1 MSDGVARDGRVTDVR
16 ITVEQPSDADLDV
29 IHPTLAATYWSPGV
43 PRDVVARGCANAIC
57 AIARDAQGAVIGFAR
72 VISDRASFA
81 WLCDVF
87 VLPAAQGQ
95 GIARKLV
102 RALRAHPEL
111 QGLRR
116 WLLATRDAH
125 GVYAPLGFAP
135 LAAPERWMEIFEL
148 EPHAR
153 RLP

>member
-1 MSDGVARDGRVTDVR
+1 MTDVR
-16 ITVEQPSDADLDV
+16 VAVEQPSRADLDV
-29 IHPTLAATYWSPGV
+29 IHATLAATYWSPGV
-43 PRDVVARGCANAIC
+43 PREVVERGCANAIC
-57 AIARDAQGAVIGFAR
+57 AIARDADGALVGFGR

-87 VLPAAQGQ
+87 VLPAAQGR
-95 GIARKLV
+95 GVARALV
-102 RALRAHPEL
+102 GTLRAHPEL

-148 EPHAR
+148 TPHR
-153 RLP
+153 RDA